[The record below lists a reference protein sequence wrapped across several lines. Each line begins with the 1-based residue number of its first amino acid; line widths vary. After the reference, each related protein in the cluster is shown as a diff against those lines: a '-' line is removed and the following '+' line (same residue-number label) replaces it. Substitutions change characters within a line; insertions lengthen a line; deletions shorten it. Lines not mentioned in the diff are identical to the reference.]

1 MKRKFVRFMVVL
13 LISVLFFS
21 QLPLKE
27 IKANEANVPKEEET
41 LILST
46 PVEDVFESSEQTHW
60 YKIDPTKSEIEDF
73 THLRMKLQSEKEL
86 IITVF
91 SSLENAIDNRA
102 FERYMGYSYTNA
114 PAIIDFPIAWVG
126 PYYIKIESYVD
137 EYSEGEIEDTVT
149 PYTIS
154 YDGITL
160 PPSNL
165 VMVEE
170 CPAELSTKQ
179 RENGK
184 SILKDLRTIR
194 EDVLAKT
201 EKGKDLSAMY
211 YKIAPFVSS
220 KMVFSKTLRDNVYN
234 DLMQLKGLFTNVAI
248 NGSSSTYKITQE
260 DQKSI
265 NNLYATA
272 LESVPNF
279 LKDEIEKT
287 GKSIDISNLTNKTVS
302 SILTK
307 GGLTKTNVNSNENRL
322 LVKMKNGAKLSNL
335 QAKTEAI
342 GIQSIAPLGMKGSV
356 FPNMFVMEV
365 EDNSSSLNVSSN
377 SLKAAS
383 VKISNLPE
391 VEFVEPVQQ
400 YHALSADSQYPYQWS
415 LKNDGSGHGIADADI
430 QFEKLQELLKGNPLN
445 ETVIA
450 VVDTGVDYTL
460 ADLSGSVLADDG
472 YNFINNSSNAMDDNG
487 HGTHVSGIIAAEG
500 NNQFSMSGINSHA
513 KILPV
518 KVLDESGGGDTEQIA
533 YGIKYAV
540 DKGANVINLSLGGS
554 YSRVLEYAL
563 KYANDR
569 GVTIVAATGN
579 DGSPGIFYPASSK
592 YAISVGSTNRLD
604 IVSDYSNYG
613 KGIDLVAPGTEIPSL
628 MPDGNVTY
636 MSGTSM
642 ATPHVAAVAGILLA
656 RNPDLLP
663 SEVEKILTKTAHDVI
678 FDEQDNPGNG
688 EYPYPGEYPEYPE
701 YPGENPYPV
710 EQPVPGYDNVSGW
723 GRLDAYS
730 AVSSLDIKEATMERI
745 FGSSRYETAV
755 NVSIKGWVQS
765 DVAVIATGRNYPDAL
780 SATPLAYKNK
790 APLLLTNTNALPAS
804 VKAELTRLKVK
815 KVILIGGVSAIT
827 SNVEKDINALGIT
840 NISRIKGSDRYETS
854 VNIAKQLGSANRA
867 VVVTGESFVDALS
880 IAPIAA
886 SLNMPILLTKKNAIP
901 DSVSQYV
908 KSSKFKQTFV
918 IGGPSV
924 IPNKIAN
931 GFPNHKRISGST
943 RYETNSS
950 IINYFAGELDMSSSF
965 IATGSNYPD
974 ALSGSALAAVQ
985 GNPMILTNPSVV
997 QQTTKDTI
1005 SKYADKAEK
1014 YYIIGGEKALP
1025 KSLID
1030 SLFE

>member
-1 MKRKFVRFMVVL
+1 MKRKFVKFMVVF

-46 PVEDVFESSEQTHW
+46 PVEDVFESSEQIHW

-86 IITVF
+86 IITIF

-126 PYYIKIESYVD
+126 PYYIKIESYVE

-165 VMVEE
+165 VMAEE

-194 EDVLAKT
+194 KEVLAKT

-234 DLMQLKGLFTNVAI
+234 DLMQLKGLFTNVAT

-260 DQKSI
+260 DQISI

-287 GKSIDISNLTNKTVS
+287 GKSIEISNLTNKTVS

-307 GGLTKTNVNSNENRL
+307 GGLIKTNVSNNENRL

-335 QAKTEAI
+335 QAKTKSF

-365 EDNSSSLNVSSN
+365 EDNSSSFNGSST
-377 SLKAAS
+377 LKTAS

-430 QFEKLQELLKGNPLN
+430 QFEKLQELLNGQPLN
-445 ETVIA
+445 ETIIA
-450 VVDTGVDYTL
+450 VVDTGIDYTL
-460 ADLSGSVLADDG
+460 ADLSGSVLADEG
-472 YNFINNSSNAMDDNG
+472 YNFINNNSNAMDDNG

-500 NNQFSMSGINSHA
+500 NNQFSMSGINSQA

-540 DKGANVINLSLGGS
+540 DNGANVINLSLGGS

-579 DGSPGIFYPASSK
+579 DGSPEIAYPGSSK
-592 YAISVGSTNRLD
+592 YAISVGATNRLD

-730 AVSSLDIKEATMERI
+730 AISSLDKKEASMERI

-765 DVAVIATGRNYPDAL
+765 DVAVIATGKNYPDAL
-780 SATPLAYKNK
+780 SATPLAYKYK
-790 APLLLTNTNALPAS
+790 APLLLTDTNALPVS
-804 VKAELTRLKVK
+804 VKAELKRLKVK
-815 KVILIGGVSAIT
+815 KVVLIGGVSAIT
-827 SNVEKDINALGIT
+827 STVEKDIKALGIT

-867 VVVTGESFVDALS
+867 VVVTGESFADALS

-886 SLNMPILLTKKNAIP
+886 SLNMPILLTKKNTIP
-901 DSVSQYV
+901 TSVKQFV
-908 KSSKFKQTFV
+908 LSSDFSQTFV
-918 IGGPSV
+918 IGGSSV
-924 IPNKIAN
+924 VPDKVAI
-931 GFPNHKRISGST
+931 GFPNHMRITGVT

-950 IINYFAGELDMSSSF
+950 IINHFASELNMSSAF

-974 ALSGSALAAVQ
+974 ALSGSAFAALN
-985 GNPMILTNPSVV
+985 GNPIILTNPSVG

-1005 SKYADKAEK
+1005 SKYADLAEQ
-1014 YYIIGGEKALP
+1014 YYIIGGESALP
-1025 KSLID
+1025 NSLVE